1 MKGKVAGWMVFL
13 LCLALLSLAATPYS
27 RAVDHA
33 LMAARFAI
41 IVVLSVLVVHE
52 WRNRNQAPGQPSS
65 QPDVA
70 ESFLAQCRRWYYGDQ

>member
-13 LCLALLSLAATPYS
+13 LCVVLLSLAATPYS

-41 IVVLSVLVVHE
+41 IVVLSVLVVGTGVITA
-52 WRNRNQAPGQPSS
+52 RRSRKFSRAVPPLVVRRS
-65 QPDVA
+65 VA
-70 ESFLAQCRRWYYGDQ
+70 LL